1 MQVIPRHQKLL
12 ISIRDDILISTQHQC
27 KYLAQSPLSQAATFA
42 TAAMIK
48 VHSPHS
54 FLGFF
59 FDQSKHFSRG
69 TFAFPFP
76 YPQADTKVPKE
87 TEHKHSKVA
96 VTQSMLVWEPRE
108 R

>member
-1 MQVIPRHQKLL
+1 MQVIPRHQNKL

-42 TAAMIK
+42 TAMIK

-59 FDQSKHFSRG
+59 
-69 TFAFPFP
+69 
-76 YPQADTKVPKE
+76 
-87 TEHKHSKVA
+87 
-96 VTQSMLVWEPRE
+96 L
-108 R
+108 